1 MWKFPQ
7 VKPGWNIPLNAVL
20 MTFTITVLLSL
31 INIGSTVAFNA
42 IGSLAI
48 TALLAS
54 YGISIS
60 CIIFRRMS
68 RDPLPPAR
76 WSLGKAGIWVNGAAV
91 AWLVTVWVFLFFPI
105 AIPVTLSTM
114 NWNALIFGTSMI
126 FAMVYYVVIGH
137 KTYTP
142 PVMFVKRVQ

>member
-1 MWKFPQ
+1 
-7 VKPGWNIPLNAVL
+7 

-54 YGISIS
+54 YFLSIS
-60 CIIFRRMS
+60 CMIFRRTS
-68 RDPLPPAR
+68 QDPLPPCR
-76 WSLGKAGIWVNGAAV
+76 WSLGRAGVFVNVAAV
-91 AWLVTVWVFLFFPI
+91 AWLLTVWIFLFFPL
-105 AIPVTLSTM
+105 AIPVTPSTM
-114 NWNALIFGTSMI
+114 NWNSLIFGSSML

-142 PVMFVKRVQ
+142 PVMFVKRAL